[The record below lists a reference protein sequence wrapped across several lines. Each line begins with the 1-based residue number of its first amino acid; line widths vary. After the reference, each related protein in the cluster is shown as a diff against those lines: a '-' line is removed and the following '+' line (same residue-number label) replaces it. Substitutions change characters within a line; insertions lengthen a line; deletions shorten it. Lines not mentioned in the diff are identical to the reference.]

1 MAIRWD
7 KFTVKSQEAM
17 QNASTLAVQNG
28 NPELLPIHLLA
39 VLLEDKEG
47 IIVPVLQKIGVP
59 TDRLQQDANRAVA
72 GLPKVSG
79 SSAQPGMSNAL
90 QKVVD
95 RAFKEA
101 EEFKDEYVSTEHLLL
116 SLATEERPCT
126 TGDGSTWRDARRHTA
141 RFDCRPRDAARHRS
155 EP

>member
-17 QNASTLAVQNG
+17 QNASTLAAQNG

-39 VLLEDKEG
+39 VLLDDREG

-59 TDRLQQDANRAVA
+59 TDRLHQDADRAVDA
-72 GLPKVSG
+72 LPKVSG

-116 SLATEERPCT
+116 GALVAEERPST
-126 TGDGSTWRDARRHTA
+126 TGDGGARRHA
-141 RFDCRPRDAARHRS
+141 
-155 EP
+155 